1 MIAAAGL
8 QDSVVMLLS
17 QFVSWLAIAIPLT
30 ILQVTRLA
38 LMATGLHG
46 IFAHGLSA
54 ALGIR
59 LLSRISGTPI
69 TPTTNPA
76 IP

>member
-1 MIAAAGL
+1 
-8 QDSVVMLLS
+8 MLLS
-17 QFVSWLAIAIPLT
+17 QFVSWFGIGIPLT
-30 ILQVTRLA
+30 ISQVPRLA
-38 LMATGLHG
+38 LMATVLLR
-46 IFAHGLSA
+46 ILAHGLA
-54 ALGIR
+54 AAPGIR